1 MSKEV
6 RRLQIRLPKSME
18 VFGVLCQLGKLI
30 DLIPPMSPIPNAIID
45 FISNL
50 PNPSNT
56 VLLQKPEVDS
66 KLRN

>member
-1 MSKEV
+1 MSKEA

-50 PNPSNT
+50 PNPNNID
-56 VLLQKPEVDS
+56 LQKKPKVGSEP
-66 KLRN
+66 RN